1 MKKKTINFKEASFT
15 QAINI
20 SAEWCKEWSEDILSE
35 EVLADRISELIKTRN
50 GLRGFFAYALSD
62 KDCLLLDKLPYS
74 LIYKL
79 NEGGD
84 AVTEI
89 VVKNLIMS
97 SAQIIIHRRD
107 NNHEYEITSENIS
120 DRCKAI
126 LRLLETKSVTKSVNQ
141 VLRDLDDM
149 GNSFDNS
156 VKYDSEQKEFI
167 KKLLPKSPMITLP
180 KSPAITLLPNSPKIK
195 SGTKKITS
203 QIANA

>member
-1 MKKKTINFKEASFT
+1 MEKKTINFKEASFT

-20 SAEWCKEWSEDILSE
+20 SAQWCKEWGEDLLSE
-35 EVLADRISELIKTRN
+35 EVLADRIAELIKTKN

-62 KDCLLLDKLPYS
+62 ADCLLLDKLPFS
-74 LIYKL
+74 VIFKL

-84 AVTEI
+84 DVVEI
-89 VVKNLIMS
+89 LVKNIIMS
-97 SAQIIIHRRD
+97 SAQIIIHQRD
-107 NNHEYEITSENIS
+107 NNHEYEITSKNIS

-126 LRLLETKSVTKSVNQ
+126 LRLLETKSVTKSINQ

-167 KKLLPKSPMITLP
+167 KK
-180 KSPAITLLPNSPKIK
+180 
-195 SGTKKITS
+195 
-203 QIANA
+203 QILDIAQ

>member
-20 SAEWCKEWSEDILSE
+20 SAQWCREWGEDLLSE
-35 EVLADRISELIKTRN
+35 EVLADRIAELIKTKS

-62 KDCLLLDKLPYS
+62 KDCFLLDKLPFS
-74 LIYKL
+74 LIFKL
-79 NEGGD
+79 SEGGD
-84 AVTEI
+84 AVTDM

-107 NNHEYEITSENIS
+107 KNHEYEIASEQIS

-126 LRLLETKSVTKSVNQ
+126 LRLLETKSVTKFVNQ

-156 VKYDSEQKEFI
+156 VKYNTEQKEFI
-167 KKLLPKSPMITLP
+167 KK
-180 KSPAITLLPNSPKIK
+180 
-195 SGTKKITS
+195 
-203 QIANA
+203 QILDIAQ

>member
-1 MKKKTINFKEASFT
+1 MEKKTINLNRASFT

-20 SAEWCKEWSEDILSE
+20 SAQWCKEWGEDLLSE

-62 KDCLLLDKLPYS
+62 KDCFLLDKLPFS

-79 NEGGD
+79 NEGGN
-84 AVTEI
+84 VVVEI

-107 NNHEYEITSENIS
+107 KNHEYEMASENIS
-120 DRCKAI
+120 ERCKAI
-126 LRLLETKSVTKSVNQ
+126 LRLLGSKSVTKSVNQ
-141 VLRDLDDM
+141 VLRNLNNM

-167 KKLLPKSPMITLP
+167 KK
-180 KSPAITLLPNSPKIK
+180 
-195 SGTKKITS
+195 
-203 QIANA
+203 QILDIAQ